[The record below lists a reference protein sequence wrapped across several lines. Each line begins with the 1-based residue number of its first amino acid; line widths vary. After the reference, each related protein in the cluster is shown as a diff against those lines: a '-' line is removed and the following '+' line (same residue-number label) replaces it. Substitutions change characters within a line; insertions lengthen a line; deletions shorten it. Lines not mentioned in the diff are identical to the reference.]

1 MKWLLYLIGLFFVG
15 CSSVLEPE
23 SDCGECGLEI
33 YAENLVKVN
42 GVYQLEYDES
52 LAQTYTMLGATT
64 DCGWSRHLRWDT
76 NYQYRIDSD
85 WVSLVNPGSYT
96 DDDGDANVM
105 FSAWQPFIGYTVKVF
120 CGYQDECGVQYVDS
134 LSIRIVNEE

>member
-96 DDDGDANVM
+96 DDDGDAL
-105 FSAWQPFIGYTVKVF
+105 
-120 CGYQDECGVQYVDS
+120 S
-134 LSIRIVNEE
+134 LIHI